1 MNSPGSSATA
11 LVVASLNNRL
21 QAITEVLED
30 VGWTIRPFQQVGEAL
45 DALRNDTFEAV
56 FCDEYLRGASSTGF
70 LAWSRRL
77 VPDVPFH
84 LFCVDDGPKV
94 FTGKNRPDSLLIF
107 PPISADVPLPKV
119 MHDHKPVRE
128 SARDL
133 ALEGNTSIT
142 PLSDLIEM
150 MGVASQSANITLEGG
165 HIGTIHLEK
174 GTLVHAINKQSGNQ
188 GIRALSELLVVP
200 STDFEVRPY
209 TLPRRKTI
217 HLPTTS
223 AVTEAA
229 RLNDER
235 SRDEVLV
242 QSVQQACPTCD
253 SIAIGYSLSQAPSFA
268 TGESAEVF
276 TIAKGLLEQN
286 RDLLGKITH
295 LSVENDRYGYALIVF
310 GEGNLLAGRVPQGK
324 SLVLLAAMAKAVR
337 AR

>member
-1 MNSPGSSATA
+1 MNSPSSRATA

-21 QAITEVLED
+21 QAITEVLEN

-45 DALRNDTFEAV
+45 EALRNDTFEAV

-94 FTGKNRPDSLLIF
+94 FTGRNRPDSLLIF
-107 PPISADVPLPKV
+107 PPITADVPLPNV
-119 MHDHKPVRE
+119 MHSHKPVRE

-133 ALEGNTSIT
+133 
-142 PLSDLIEM
+142 
-150 MGVASQSANITLEGG
+150 
-165 HIGTIHLEK
+165 
-174 GTLVHAINKQSGNQ
+174 NQ
-188 GIRALSELLVVP
+188 GIRALAELLVLP
-200 STDFEVRPY
+200 STDFEVRPF

-242 QSVQQACPTCD
+242 RSVQEACPSCD
-253 SIAIGYSLSQAPSFA
+253 SIVIGYSLSQAPSFA
-268 TGESAEVF
+268 TGERSEVF

-295 LSVENDRYGYALIVF
+295 LSVENDGHGYALLVF